1 MSLWFSKAKKECD
14 RKNYI
19 MVSIFEKHADTL
31 VDVSGQLEKK
41 NINRVK
47 AGKVFLSYVKLLWYF
62 FL

>member
-1 MSLWFSKAKKECD
+1 
-14 RKNYI
+14 